1 MAGLGLVEILL
12 VLGSCVVLGL
22 LIAAVVVAVY
32 FGVRD
37 R

>member
-1 MAGLGLVEILL
+1 MALGMVEWLL

-22 LIAAVVVAVY
+22 LLAAAVVATY
-32 FGVRD
+32 FVLRD